1 MAREVNSGKVIV
13 KGPPSVRLYTR
24 VRETPVKQ
32 EIRLRKVHVRV
43 EHHAVP

>member
-24 VRETPVKQ
+24 VPETPVKQ